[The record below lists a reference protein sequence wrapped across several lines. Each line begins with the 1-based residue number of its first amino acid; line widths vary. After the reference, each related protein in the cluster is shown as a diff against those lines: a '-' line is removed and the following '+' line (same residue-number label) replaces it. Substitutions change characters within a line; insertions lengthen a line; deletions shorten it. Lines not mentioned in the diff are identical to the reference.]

1 MTAKGELPPWPYEAG
16 SEQLYDA
23 VRRLVMSLD
32 AFVFC
37 PGGDDTSNPQHV
49 KVRVHLG
56 NLAAIGYLRDRVA
69 KALPPTS
76 IVLGK
81 VLYSGSHTGDAIDA
95 SHMPTLKRELQ
106 TLGSDADNCVQAFVR
121 DMTLLAEVAAEQ
133 GTGITF

>member
-1 MTAKGELPPWPYEAG
+1 
-16 SEQLYDA
+16 
-23 VRRLVMSLD
+23 MSLD

-81 VLYSGSHTGDAIDA
+81 VCI
-95 SHMPTLKRELQ
+95 
-106 TLGSDADNCVQAFVR
+106 QAR
-121 DMTLLAEVAAEQ
+121 TQ
-133 GTGITF
+133 GTPLMPVICRPSNENFRRLDRTPTTACRPSFEI